1 MWPPSLLAA
10 KTTRGSRAAGARD
23 EIINSLLRRRFW
35 RLGSR
40 GSRGVVYT
48 AYLTSF
54 QKEGMNNIN
63 FFPRLHSQSKQ
74 SNIFILVSTNDCFFL
89 VSQSAKCC
97 IHLREFTVPYFYIRH
112 SSTGIDS
119 APGQNVMPLLIT
131 RANQLIA

>member
-10 KTTRGSRAAGARD
+10 KTTGGSRVAGARD

-35 RLGSR
+35 RLASR

-54 QKEGMNNIN
+54 QKEGMNNIS

-74 SNIFILVSTNDCFFL
+74 SNIFILVSTNDCFF
-89 VSQSAKCC
+89 
-97 IHLREFTVPYFYIRH
+97 
-112 SSTGIDS
+112 
-119 APGQNVMPLLIT
+119 
-131 RANQLIA
+131 